1 MKAAVLYEPKH
12 IEFEDRDRPSI
23 SSPDDVL
30 VEVRNVGIC
39 HSDVHYYVHGRIG
52 DFVVKE
58 PLVLGHECS
67 GVVVEKGEAV
77 KHLDVGDRVV
87 IEPAAPCRTCFYCKI
102 GRYNICEN
110 LKFMGTPPTDGAF
123 CEYVVWPADFVYKM
137 PDDMSFEEGA
147 LIEPFSVALYSVRR
161 GGLLPGSRVAIL
173 GAGTIGLMT
182 LIAARE
188 CGATEIFITDIV
200 DRKLKLAEELGAKAA
215 INVKEED
222 PVKTITYLTD
232 GRGPDVVFDAVGIE
246 STFTQALKMVRM
258 GGRIVVIGLGFKD
271 MTTSPIINI
280 LTKELDVI
288 GILRYANVFSDAL
301 RIVASKKPPIT
312 KLITHRLN
320 FSELVEGMELVA
332 RGKEDVVKVMVS
344 IK

>member
-1 MKAAVLYEPKH
+1 MKVAVLYEPRH
-12 IEFEDRDRPSI
+12 IELEDRDKPSI
-23 SSPDDVL
+23 SSPNEVL

-52 DFVVKE
+52 DFVVRE
-58 PLVLGHECS
+58 PLILGHECS
-67 GVVVEKGEAV
+67 GVVVEKGGAV
-77 KHLDVGDRVV
+77 RHLEVGDRVI

-102 GRYNICEN
+102 GRYNLCEN

-123 CEYVVWPADFVYKM
+123 SEYVTWPADFVYKM
-137 PDDMSFEEGA
+137 PDEMSFEEGA

-161 GGLLPGSRVAIL
+161 SGLLPGSRVAIL

-182 LIAARE
+182 LMAARE

-215 INVKEED
+215 INAKEED

-232 GRGPDVVFDAVGIE
+232 GKGPDVVFDAVGLE
-246 STFTQALKMVRM
+246 STFNQALKMVRM

-271 MTTSPIINI
+271 VTTSPIIDI
-280 LTKELDVI
+280 PTKELDI
-288 GILRYANVFSDAL
+288 LGILRYANVFPDAI
-301 RIVASKKPPIT
+301 RIAASKKPPLT
-312 KLITHRLN
+312 KLITHRLD
-320 FSELVEGMELVA
+320 FSELVKGMELVA
-332 RGKEDVVKVMVS
+332 RGEEDVMKVM
-344 IK
+344 IKIR

>member
-1 MKAAVLYEPKH
+1 MKVAVLYEPRH

-23 SSPDDVL
+23 SSPNEVL
-30 VEVRNVGIC
+30 VEIKNVGIC

-52 DFVVKE
+52 DFVVKA

-77 KHLDVGDRVV
+77 KHLEVGDRVV
-87 IEPAAPCRTCFYCKI
+87 IEPAAPCRSCFYCKI
-102 GRYNICEN
+102 GRYNLCEN

-123 CEYVVWPADFVYKM
+123 SEYVVWPADFVYKM

-147 LIEPFSVALYSVRR
+147 LMEPFSVALYSVRR
-161 GGLLPGSRVAIL
+161 SGLLPGSRVAIL

-182 LIAARE
+182 LLAARE
-188 CGATEIFITDIV
+188 CGAAEIFITDIV

-215 INVKEED
+215 INAQKED

-246 STFTQALKMVRM
+246 STFNQALKMVRM
-258 GGRIVVIGLGFKD
+258 GGKVVVIGLGFKD
-271 MTTSPIINI
+271 LITSPIIDI
-280 LTKELDVI
+280 PGKELDVL
-288 GILRYANVFSDAL
+288 GILRYANVYPEAI
-301 RIVASKKPPIT
+301 RIASSKKPPLT
-312 KLITHRLN
+312 KLITHRLD
-320 FSELVEGMELVA
+320 FSKLIEGMELVA
-332 RGKEDVVKVMVS
+332 KGKEDVVKVMIR

>member
-1 MKAAVLYEPKH
+1 MKVAVLYEPRH

-23 SSPDDVL
+23 SSPNEVL
-30 VEVRNVGIC
+30 VEIKNVGIC

-52 DFVVKE
+52 DFVVRA

-77 KHLDVGDRVV
+77 KHLEVGDRVV
-87 IEPAAPCRTCFYCKI
+87 IEPAAPCRSCFYCKI
-102 GRYNICEN
+102 GRYNLCEN

-123 CEYVVWPADFVYKM
+123 SEYVVWPADFVYKM

-147 LIEPFSVALYSVRR
+147 LMEPFSVALYSVRR
-161 GGLLPGSRVAIL
+161 SGLLPGSRVAIL

-182 LIAARE
+182 LLAARE
-188 CGATEIFITDIV
+188 CGAAEIFITDIV

-215 INVKEED
+215 INAQKED

-246 STFTQALKMVRM
+246 STFNQALKMVRM
-258 GGRIVVIGLGFKD
+258 GGKVVVIGLGFKD
-271 MTTSPIINI
+271 LITSPIIDI
-280 LTKELDVI
+280 PGKELDVL
-288 GILRYANVFSDAL
+288 GILRYANVYPEAI
-301 RIVASKKPPIT
+301 RIASSKKPPLT
-312 KLITHRLN
+312 KLITHRLD
-320 FSELVEGMELVA
+320 FSKLIEGMELVA
-332 RGKEDVVKVMVS
+332 KGKEDVVKVMIR